1 MKVMQKMPMSTMFQM
16 ILTTPEL
23 SISYANYSHY
33 MDGLTER
40 LLVMPNM
47 AKSIRVRYND
57 RDVDDVTHYEL
68 DKIYDE
74 GSIGIGEIG
83 FKFIKT
89 FGRD

>member
-1 MKVMQKMPMSTMFQM
+1 MKVTQQMTMRTMFHM
-16 ILTTPEL
+16 ILTAPAQV
-23 SISYANYSHY
+23 ISYANSSHY

-57 RDVDDVTHYEL
+57 RDVDDVTRDEL
-68 DKIYDE
+68 DTIYDE
-74 GSIGIGEIG
+74 CSIGIGKIG